1 MQNKVPEVTLGFW
14 VIKILATTLGET
26 GGDTVTMTM
35 DLGYLTGSAIFLLAL
50 IVLVGIQIAAKR
62 FHPFLYWSV
71 IVASTTAGTTMAD
84 FATRSVGIGYTGGS
98 LILFAS
104 LMAVLGLCSRLGVGR
119 DRNHAKGG
127 SILLGRHHAFSDVG
141 DSAWRLDRRHRR
153 SRLRRRAVVF
163 AAGLAVTAALYYWTD
178 VSRVLLFWAAFILTR
193 PLGATLGDF
202 LDKPLDHGGLALSR
216 PIASAILAAI
226 MIACVLTPPQRA
238 ATIGEGAAVQR

>member
-50 IVLVGIQIAAKR
+50 IILVGIQIAAKK

-71 IVASTTAGTTMAD
+71 IVSLHDRRNDHGRFRDPFGGYRLHGRLAD
-84 FATRSVGIGYTGGS
+84 LVRLAHGR
-98 LILFAS
+98 ARA
-104 LMAVLGLCSRLGVGR
+104 MVLVSRLGVGR
-119 DRNHAKGG
+119 DATHAKVG

-153 SRLRRRAVVF
+153 YRLRRRGGRVCRRLS
-163 AAGLAVTAALYYWTD
+163 GHCCT
-178 VSRVLLFWAAFILTR
+178 VLLDGRITRSVVLGCVHSNAAAR
-193 PLGATLGDF
+193 RDLG
-202 LDKPLDHGGLALSR
+202 
-216 PIASAILAAI
+216 
-226 MIACVLTPPQRA
+226 
-238 ATIGEGAAVQR
+238 